1 MRAAPLLLFVACGS
15 SEPGD
20 AATSSASAAV
30 VGSGAV
36 LEAAENESGP
46 LASSTAKAAAD
57 PIVSIAAQKLSS
69 GSTPGDRG
77 RDPTL
82 EPASVAVDLGAFD
95 IDRAPYP
102 NEPGKK
108 PLTGVT
114 RERAS
119 ELCKARGRRMCSELE
134 WELACKGPESHA
146 YAGGAGWLSDCKSGS
161 CASGFGAI
169 GMGSIREWTAS
180 DVAAVDD
187 VKGGASVRGAARSAS
202 ELDRRCAHRTSVSPS
217 TEDADLGFRCCGG
230 DANEASIAAPK
241 KLANFEKATLS
252 PSDLSAMFASTK
264 ELAKLG
270 RDIKYFDPETSAKE
284 VTQKGDAGADPKGY
298 ELVTHPL
305 AWRPVTGEDIVVVTG
320 QAGEDSFIVALFR
333 LADGRYR
340 VASSLVLRRDP
351 GPIVLAYDRSVDS
364 RLEWATCFHCPGE
377 SGRITYRDDK
387 RVVITQE

>member
-1 MRAAPLLLFVACGS
+1 MLLFVACS
-15 SEPGD
+15 SAEPGGV
-20 AATSSASAAV
+20 AGSASASTPAP
-30 VGSGAV
+30 GSGAM

-46 LASSTAKAAAD
+46 LTSSTAKAAAD
-57 PIVSIAAQKLSS
+57 PIVAVAAHKLFS

-82 EPASVAVDLGAFD
+82 EPASVPVELGAFD

-114 RERAS
+114 RERAA
-119 ELCKARGRRMCSELE
+119 ELCQARGRRMCSELE
-134 WELACKGPESHA
+134 WELACKGPENQA
-146 YAGGAGWLSDCKSGS
+146 YAGSSGWLSDCKSGS

-169 GMGSIREWTAS
+169 GMGSLREWTAS
-180 DVAAVDD
+180 EVVAVGD
-187 VKGGASVRGAARSAS
+187 VKAGASVRGAARSAGD
-202 ELDRRCAHRTSVSPS
+202 LDRRCAHRASVSPS
-217 TEDADLGFRCCGG
+217 TEDAELGFRCCGG
-230 DANEASIAAPK
+230 DANEATIAAPK
-241 KLANFEKATLS
+241 KLPNFEKAAL
-252 PSDLSAMFASTK
+252 PPGDLGAMFASTK

-270 RDIKYFDPETSAKE
+270 SDIKYFDPETSARE
-284 VTQKGDAGADPKGY
+284 VAQKGDAGVDPKGY

-305 AWRPVTGEDIVVVTG
+305 AWRPVPGEDIVVVTG
-320 QAGEDSFIVALFR
+320 QAGDDSFIVALFR

-340 VASSLVLRRDP
+340 VASSLVLRQDP
-351 GPIVLAYDRSVDS
+351 GPVVLAYDRSVDG

>member
-1 MRAAPLLLFVACGS
+1 MLLVACS
-15 SEPGD
+15 SSD
-20 AATSSASAAV
+20 AGNGVASASASAPV
-30 VGSGAV
+30 VASGAM

-57 PIVSIAAQKLSS
+57 PIVAIGAQKLSS

-82 EPASVAVDLGAFD
+82 EPSNVSVELDAFD

-108 PLTGVT
+108 PLTSVT
-114 RERAS
+114 RDKAQ
-119 ELCKARGRRMCSELE
+119 ELCKARGRRLCTELE
-134 WELACKGPESHA
+134 WELACKGPENQA
-146 YAGGAGWLSDCKSGS
+146 YAGAASFIPDCKNGT

-169 GMGSIREWTAS
+169 GMGAIREWTAS
-180 DVAAVDD
+180 DVEPVGD
-187 VKGGASVRGAARSAS
+187 VKAGASVRGAARSAGD
-202 ELDRRCAHRTSVSPS
+202 LDRRCAHRASVSPS
-217 TEDADLGFRCCGG
+217 SEDADLGFRCCGG
-230 DANEASIAAPK
+230 EPNAATIAAPK

-252 PSDLSAMFASTK
+252 PSDLGSMFASTK
-264 ELAKLG
+264 ELSKLG
-270 RDIKYFDPETSAKE
+270 RDIKYFDPETSPKE
-284 VTQKGDAGADPKGY
+284 VAQKGDAGPDPKGY

-305 AWRPVTGEDIVVVTG
+305 AWRPVPGEDIVVVTG
-320 QAGEDSFIVALFR
+320 QAGEDSFIVALFK

-340 VASSLVLRRDP
+340 VASSLVLRQDP
-351 GPIVLAYDRSVDS
+351 GPVVLAYDRSVDG